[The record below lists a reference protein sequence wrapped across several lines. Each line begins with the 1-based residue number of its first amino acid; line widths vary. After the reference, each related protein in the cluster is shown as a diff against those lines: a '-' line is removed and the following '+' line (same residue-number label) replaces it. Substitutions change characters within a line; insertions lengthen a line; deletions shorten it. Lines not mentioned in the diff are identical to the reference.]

1 MAWNCTLYSNFK
13 KRANSTLQP
22 SGGTTFPCRIKH
34 DTDFKN
40 PTVEI
45 LAADLSDVNYMYLN
59 GSYFYVTS
67 CISHRTGVWEI
78 TGARD
83 AMATFKNDIANVQSL
98 VLYAQTGTDAGSV
111 DRVPDE
117 RIPIRRSPYQN
128 NVAQYIIGNFQADPT
143 GGSFILSA
151 VGESG
156 GVITYILSQSAMA
169 GLVAGLNTSLS
180 NRLYNAFLLSSYPQ
194 DEVEAIWKALWG
206 FREVFAQEIAYGNY
220 ADCIKSCYWIP
231 FSGFYYGSAS
241 TIYLGDYNTGVV
253 GYVYSDRVVNQSW
266 TISLPWETTD
276 WKRNN
281 QMFQVYLPF
290 CGTVALPTDK
300 ILNISDVLITVALD
314 VIGGSLA
321 YRVSAGGETIVVT
334 GANVGAPYAIGS
346 SNITLQQVMSGVSQ
360 AIGGGINAATGAIAA
375 GATGG
380 MAGLGGV
387 VGGISSVASGIAQAI
402 TPQVQTVGSMGGVA
416 AAGLLNYIRLESL
429 YYEPIGE
436 AAFRSAYGYPVMR
449 VGSVGSGYN
458 MCRGFSVECAGTQ
471 DEINLINSYFNNGA
485 YYE

>member
-83 AMATFKNDIANVQSL
+83 AMATFKSDIANVQSL

-111 DRVPDE
+111 DRIADE
-117 RIPIRRSPYQN
+117 RIPLSRDPYPTVISQQI
-128 NVAQYIIGNFQADPT
+128 VGNFQADPT
-143 GGSFILSA
+143 GGSYILSA
-151 VGESG
+151 VGENG
-156 GVITYILSQSAMA
+156 GVITYILTQSAMA
-169 GLVAGLNTSLS
+169 ALIGGLNTTMA
-180 NRLYNAFLLSSYPQ
+180 NRLYNAFILNSYPQ
-194 DEVEAIWKALWG
+194 DTVEAIWKALCG
-206 FREVFAQEIAYGNY
+206 FREVYAQELAYGNY

-231 FSGFYYGSAS
+231 FSGFYYG
-241 TIYLGDYNTGVV
+241 TPNIIYLGDYNTGVI
-253 GYVYSDRVVNQSW
+253 GYVYGDRVVTQSW
-266 TISLPWETTD
+266 TIQIPWQTND

-281 QMFQVYLPF
+281 QMIQIYLPF
-290 CGTVALPTDK
+290 CGTVVLPTDK
-300 ILNISDVLITVALD
+300 IINAASVTISVSLD

-321 YRVSAGGETIVVT
+321 YRVSVSGQTIIVT
-334 GANVGAPYAIGS
+334 GTNVGAPYAIGS
-346 SNITLQQVMSGVSQ
+346 SNITLQQVMNGVSQ

-416 AAGLLNYIRLESL
+416 ASGLLNYIMLESL
-429 YYEPIGE
+429 YYEPVDE
-436 AAFRSAYGYPVMR
+436 AGFRSAYGYPVMR

>member
-67 CISHRTGVWEI
+67 CVSHRTGVWEI

-83 AMATFKNDIANVQSL
+83 AMATFKSDIANVQSL

-128 NVAQYIIGNFQADPT
+128 NVAQYIIGNFHADPT

-151 VGESG
+151 VGETG
-156 GVITYILSQSAMA
+156 GVISYILTQSVMA
-169 GLVAGLNTSLS
+169 ALVSNLNSTIS
-180 NRLYNAFLLSSYPQ
+180 NRLYNAFQLRTYPE
-194 DEVEAIWKALWG
+194 DEIEAIWKLLTG
-206 FREVFAQEIAYGNY
+206 FSDVFTQEIAYGNY

-231 FSGFYYGSAS
+231 FSGFYYGSES
-241 TIYLGDYNTGVV
+241 YIYLGDWNTGVR
-253 GYVYSDRVVNQSW
+253 GYVYGDRVVAQSW
-266 TISLPWETTD
+266 TISIPWETTD

-300 ILNISDVLITVALD
+300 ILNVSDVLITVALD

-321 YRVSAGGETIVVT
+321 YRVSAGGETIIVT

-346 SNITLQQVMSGVSQ
+346 SNITLQQVMNGTSQ
-360 AIGGGINAATGAIAA
+360 AIGGGINAPTGAIAA
-375 GATGG
+375 DLA
-380 MAGLGGV
+380 
-387 VGGISSVASGIAQAI
+387 GISSIASGIAQAI

-416 AAGLLNYIRLESL
+416 AAGLLNYIRLESV
-429 YYEPIGE
+429 YYEPINE
-436 AAFRSAYGYPVMR
+436 NAFRAEFGYPVMR
-449 VGSVGSGYN
+449 VGTIGAGYN
-458 MCRGFSVECAGTQ
+458 MCKGFSVECAGTQ
-471 DEINLINSYFNNGA
+471 DEINLINSYFNSGA